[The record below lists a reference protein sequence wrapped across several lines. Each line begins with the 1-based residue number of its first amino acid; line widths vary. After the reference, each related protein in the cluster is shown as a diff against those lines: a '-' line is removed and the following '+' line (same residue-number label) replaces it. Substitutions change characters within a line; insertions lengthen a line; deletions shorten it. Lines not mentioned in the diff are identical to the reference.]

1 MEKRVT
7 KVEDMLEEFKKA
19 QKEINNKYND
29 NKEDI
34 ANKEMQK
41 ELKEIDIKLK
51 RSDLSITRLKE
62 ELATVPPKQKDLIEE
77 YNKKIGEVEND
88 QERQQNLSRKKEI
101 LEKMKEPKTNI
112 KTNENKMEKELR
124 EAEDKVRAQLTQ
136 EEIKISKEID
146 NVELNRKMIL
156 MEMQNFKYQYKEENG
171 VRIPIN
177 GEEYKALNDKY
188 AEITEQIGDLKTAQ
202 KMCQEELQKFKE
214 KDDKRMEQFG
224 KAWNDLRP
232 EKENKEAK
240 KEVAKKEETKKE
252 EAKKE
257 ETKKEDNEMQEKIDK
272 AKQEMENSNRDY
284 SNINLAAGAQVGTIH
299 MPQNSDL
306 NTFEKNNIITKTKE
320 MMEKENR
327 NYGNIHLNVD
337 PDYIGENQ
345 IAKIESISISEGEGM
360 IYAKTENGET
370 TKISLK
376 EALEGKKDNFK
387 NLNVKELCKEIS
399 GNKIKGLL
407 LGTKV
412 NPAIIHALKDDPET
426 VKAYITCLK
435 EGKELPFE
443 LSHDLRNSQL
453 GMFDKM
459 KMWVHARAENKIPG
473 TKVTFAGKF
482 WNKNKALGTAEK
494 EETKETKETNKHNV
508 KKEYKVENKDNR
520 IEQEAAK
527 VMKETEKSMAETV
540 KNIEEEKEK

>member
-1 MEKRVT
+1 
-7 KVEDMLEEFKKA
+7 
-19 QKEINNKYND
+19 
-29 NKEDI
+29 
-34 ANKEMQK
+34 
-41 ELKEIDIKLK
+41 
-51 RSDLSITRLKE
+51 
-62 ELATVPPKQKDLIEE
+62 
-77 YNKKIGEVEND
+77 
-88 QERQQNLSRKKEI
+88 
-101 LEKMKEPKTNI
+101 
-112 KTNENKMEKELR
+112 
-124 EAEDKVRAQLTQ
+124 
-136 EEIKISKEID
+136 
-146 NVELNRKMIL
+146 
-156 MEMQNFKYQYKEENG
+156 
-171 VRIPIN
+171 
-177 GEEYKALNDKY
+177 
-188 AEITEQIGDLKTAQ
+188 
-202 KMCQEELQKFKE
+202 
-214 KDDKRMEQFG
+214 
-224 KAWNDLRP
+224 
-232 EKENKEAK
+232 
-240 KEVAKKEETKKE
+240 
-252 EAKKE
+252 
-257 ETKKEDNEMQEKIDK
+257 MQEKIDK

-306 NTFEKNNIITKTKE
+306 NAFEKNNIITKTKE

-387 NLNVKELCKEIS
+387 NLNVIELCKEIS

-494 EETKETKETNKHNV
+494 EETKETNKHNV
-508 KKEYKVENKDNR
+508 KKEYKVENKGNR